1 MSNLSTLQK
10 NLQDLYKYSSLN
22 EKSPRFEQLNG
33 SSVRLSLNFVS
44 LSNRTVMDDESWKK
58 IMGTVERTLS
68 GKYKMVGFNM
78 GRNNCLIILEKEA

>member
-1 MSNLSTLQK
+1 
-10 NLQDLYKYSSLN
+10 
-22 EKSPRFEQLNG
+22 
-33 SSVRLSLNFVS
+33 
-44 LSNRTVMDDESWKK
+44 MDDESWKK